1 MAYCPLEH
9 FMSELTPAP
18 HSPKDL
24 IADLRRL
31 IAEAQHRAAVAVNVS
46 LTALYWHVGRRI
58 GRELLHGDRGVYG
71 EALIGEIAGQLT
83 GEYGRGFTHKNL
95 WRMVQFAETFP
106 DEEIV
111 ATLWRQL
118 S

>member
-83 GEYGRGFTHKNL
+83 GEYGRGFTHKTYGGWCSSPKL
-95 WRMVQFAETFP
+95 FRT
-106 DEEIV
+106 
-111 ATLWRQL
+111 RRL
-118 S
+118 SPHCGDN